1 MGRLAL
7 SLGTEHKAARL
18 GYYERAHH
26 MSDLLEGILSELGS
40 GGISEI
46 ANGLGI
52 DQSTASSAVGLALPA
67 ILGGMANNAQKAEG
81 AQSLSNALDDHDA
94 GIFGQLGDLLGGGG
108 PGEGILGHVLGQKQ
122 PAVEQNLSQQS
133 GLNLGSIAK
142 LLPILAPLVM
152 GYLSKQK
159 KANDMGAADIG
170 SMLGRERQQE
180 ERETPGLGGLGA
192 ILDSDG
198 DGFDLDDVVAM
209 AGKMSGGTESSSS
222 QGGGLGAIL
231 GRLLRR

>member
-1 MGRLAL
+1 
-7 SLGTEHKAARL
+7 
-18 GYYERAHH
+18 
-26 MSDLLEGILSELGS
+26 MSELLEGILSQLGS

-46 ANGLGI
+46 ADGLGI
-52 DQSTASSAVGLALPA
+52 DQDKASSAVGMALPA
-67 ILGGMANNAQKAEG
+67 ILGGMAKNAQNAEG
-81 AQSLSNALDDHDA
+81 AQSLTTALNDHDE
-94 GIFGQLGDLLGGGG
+94 GVFGQIGDLLGGGG
-108 PGEGILGHVLGQKQ
+108 PGEGILGHVLGQKR

-133 GLNLGSIAK
+133 GLDLGSIAK

-159 KANDMGAADIG
+159 KSNDLGAADIG
-170 SMLGRERQQE
+170 SMLGQERQQE
-180 ERETPGLGGLGA
+180 ERESPGLGGLGA

-209 AGKMSGGTESSSS
+209 AGKMSGGSDSSSS